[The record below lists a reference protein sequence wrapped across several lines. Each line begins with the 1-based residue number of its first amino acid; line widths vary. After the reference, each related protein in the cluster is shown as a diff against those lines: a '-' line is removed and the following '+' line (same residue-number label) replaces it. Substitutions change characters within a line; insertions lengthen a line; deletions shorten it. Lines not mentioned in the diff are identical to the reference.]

1 MAELTRIS
9 STRMKDWRLQHCL
22 VVTIV
27 MTVVTTI
34 GCFSGARTPVVKMKL
49 PKSIPPNP
57 DFLAANACGTSE
69 ANDTYTCNAAI
80 IQAIDNARRTEPV
93 AGIPH
98 RFSLSAFDALNHDEQ
113 IFAITD
119 IERTAR
125 RLPPIAGLTRQLNLV
140 ALSAAEDQRDP
151 SVSLPLP
158 LDGGGDATI
167 YRSNFAEGAA
177 NAMGSD
183 YFWMYDDGLDSPNA
197 DCTTSHLSGC
207 WAHRENILGPYHSAA
222 YCPHGSKIHMVMGAA
237 EVTTGILYSP
247 AITELFVND
256 CGAKP
261 TVDFTWS
268 DVETLVLGERVPAR
282 HQDT

>member
-1 MAELTRIS
+1 MRAPRSKITKSVAAAAVVALGMTAGSLS
-9 STRMKDWRLQHCL
+9 SASAQTHAVRPAM
-22 VVTIV
+22 
-27 MTVVTTI
+27 
-34 GCFSGARTPVVKMKL
+34 S
-49 PKSIPPNP
+49 KSVPPNP
-57 DFLAANACGTSE
+57 RFLETGICGTSGVS
-69 ANDTYTCNAAI
+69 DTSTCNAAI
-80 IQAIDNARRTEPV
+80 FKAINAARTSIGV
-93 AGIPH
+93 ANVRPS
-98 RFSLSAFDALNHDEQ
+98 FSLSAFDALNNDEQ
-113 IFAITD
+113 IFTIANM
-119 IERTAR
+119 ERAAR
-125 RLPPIAGLTRQLNLV
+125 GLSPISGLTAQLNAV
-140 ALSAAEDQRDP
+140 ALSAAKAQRDP
-151 SVSLPLP
+151 STSLPLR
-158 LDGGGDATI
+158 LTGGGEA
-167 YRSNFAEGAA
+167 YYYGSNFAEGTA
-177 NAMGSD
+177 NGTGAD